1 MQQKI
6 NLIDKLL
13 ILLSSGMTGVQKAL
27 IIFIIITSLTNTEYL
42 ERPIQYLYLCIIC
55 IIANDLKKKEL
66 TYD

>member
-42 ERPIQYLYLCIIC
+42 ERPIQYLYLCIIY
-55 IIANDLKKKEL
+55 IIANNLKEKEL
-66 TYD
+66 IYD